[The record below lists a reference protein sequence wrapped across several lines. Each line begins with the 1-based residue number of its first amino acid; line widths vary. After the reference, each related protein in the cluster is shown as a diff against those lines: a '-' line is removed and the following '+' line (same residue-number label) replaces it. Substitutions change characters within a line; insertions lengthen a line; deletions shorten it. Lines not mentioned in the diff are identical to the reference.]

1 MVSFIN
7 SWAQGI
13 ILAVIIS
20 CVIEIIL
27 PGGNI
32 KKYVKT
38 VIGIYVLFVI
48 VHPLISAVL
57 NKKLNVDSI
66 IDDTISQMSEYEST
80 DITIETKN
88 YIEKTYKQKLQ
99 EDMSQK
105 LNEKGY
111 DINSLNLYIE
121 TENENSYGQINGIAM
136 EISKIQKTE
145 ESNNKNITQNEV
157 NKVESIDIKI
167 SDSIATN
174 KTDNIEKETVTE
186 QEIEAIKDYLNLT
199 YEIDKEK
206 IYINE

>member
-66 IDDTISQMSEYEST
+66 ID
-80 DITIETKN
+80 
-88 YIEKTYKQKLQ
+88 
-99 EDMSQK
+99 
-105 LNEKGY
+105 
-111 DINSLNLYIE
+111 
-121 TENENSYGQINGIAM
+121 INGH
-136 EISKIQKTE
+136 EVKLKI
-145 ESNNKNITQNEV
+145 EV
-157 NKVESIDIKI
+157 AK
-167 SDSIATN
+167 
-174 KTDNIEKETVTE
+174 
-186 QEIEAIKDYLNLT
+186 
-199 YEIDKEK
+199 
-206 IYINE
+206 

>member
-7 SWAQGI
+7 SWAQVI

-80 DITIETKN
+80 DITIETNN

-105 LNEKGY
+105 LNKKGY

>member
-80 DITIETKN
+80 DITIETSN

-121 TENENSYGQINGIAM
+121 TENENSYGQINGISM

-186 QEIEAIKDYLNLT
+186 QEIETIKDYLNLT

>member
-80 DITIETKN
+80 DITIETNN

>member
-66 IDDTISQMSEYEST
+66 IDDTISQMNEFENSN
-80 DITIETKN
+80 ITIETN
-88 YIEKTYKQKLQ
+88 SYIEKTYKEKIQ
-99 EDMSQK
+99 EDMTRSLK
-105 LNEKGY
+105 EKGY
-111 DINSLNLYIE
+111 NINYLKLYIE
-121 TENENSYGQINGIAM
+121 TENESIYGQINSIIAQVSKITKNEKSDDENIIKN
-136 EISKIQKTE
+136 EISTIQ
-145 ESNNKNITQNEV
+145 N
-157 NKVESIDIKI
+157 IDIEI
-167 SDSIATN
+167 SNDVDIN
-174 KTDNIEKETVTE
+174 KKDDIEE
-186 QEIEAIKDYLNLT
+186 NLT
-199 YEIDKEK
+199 QQDIEIIKNHLNTTYGIDKEK

>member
-80 DITIETKN
+80 DITIETNN

-121 TENENSYGQINGIAM
+121 TENENSYGQINGISM

-186 QEIEAIKDYLNLT
+186 QEIETIKDYLNLT

>member
-7 SWAQGI
+7 SGAQGI

-80 DITIETKN
+80 DITIETNN

-121 TENENSYGQINGIAM
+121 TENENSYGQINGISM

-186 QEIEAIKDYLNLT
+186 QEIETIKDYLNLT